1 MLYTNNSKEV
11 SNMETKIREA
21 VEKYCND
28 YNCADK
34 RTVKTL
40 TRLFT
45 NVGAPPTPAQA
56 KIILGDMDMLH
67 IVVQLTIWSM
77 DICHEYYEIG
87 TALVEVLKLKEPCF
101 LKTFLTAQADK
112 LVRIIPVSRYLLVCT
127 EEAARNVLKNFDA
140 YTIRANQLEK
150 AYFKRVNEVYEYA
163 MYSTAP
169 TALYDIRN
177 AYMAAWYILTDCKP
191 IINLVSGKYSTKQL
205 KDATNN
211 VQAIDRYA
219 MIQSKDYED
228 IITQQCDILHAI
240 KTALFKVNAC
250 MHVFKH
256 ADELA
261 EEGIRMGNCIATY
274 WNHDA
279 TTCLFSVD
287 YKGEHMDVEIIKDWQ
302 AEYDKWIPSQV
313 FIANNEVNDTTRELE
328 KILEDVCNEYNTEA
342 KDAWLAIYKPN
353 KEICRQVEGNCID
366 CTLRYCCP
374 MSRDYVDEDDRFYD
388 EDLEV
393 DDEGF
398 DFEPRFVNEDE
409 FEDDDLAF

>member
-1 MLYTNNSKEV
+1 MAQNNNEIM
-11 SNMETKIREA
+11 NA
-21 VEKYCND
+21 VYKYCSD

-34 RTVKTL
+34 RTVTKL

-77 DICHEYYEIG
+77 DMCHEYYEIG
-87 TALVEVLKLKEPCF
+87 AALVEVLKLKEPCF
-101 LKTFLTAQADK
+101 LNTFLAAQADK

-140 YTIRANQLEK
+140 YVVRANQLEK
-150 AYFKRVNEVYEYA
+150 AYFKRANEVYEYA
-163 MYSTAP
+163 MHTIMQAEQF
-169 TALYDIRN
+169 DIRN

-191 IINLVSGKYSTKQL
+191 CIQLVNGKYSTKQL
-205 KDATNN
+205 KDAISN

-219 MIQSKDYED
+219 MIKPRDYND

-250 MHVFKH
+250 MHVFKQ

-274 WNHDA
+274 WSHDA
-279 TTCLFSVD
+279 TSCLFSVD
-287 YKGEHMDVEIIKDWQ
+287 YKGQHMDVELIKDWQ
-302 AEYDKWIPSQV
+302 AEYDKWLPSQV
-313 FIANNEVNDTTRELE
+313 FIANNEVNDITGEVE
-328 KILEDVCNEYNTEA
+328 KILDEVCMKYNMTA
-342 KDAWLAIYKPN
+342 KANWIATFKPN
-353 KEICRQVEGNCID
+353 KSICSQANGCEDCIS
-366 CTLRYCCP
+366 RYCCP
-374 MSRDYVDEDDRFYD
+374 ASPDYVEDNDDTSEPIEGTFLD
-388 EDLEV
+388 DL
-393 DDEGF
+393 
-398 DFEPRFVNEDE
+398 
-409 FEDDDLAF
+409 DDDLAF